1 MSKTIQLKIVT
12 PTETVFEGDVE
23 NFTVP
28 GAVGTF
34 QVLFNHAPIV
44 AKLAPGMLK
53 FVRTA
58 GGEEHY
64 YVSGGFLELHH
75 NSGTVLADTAEL
87 PSHINI
93 ADLER
98 HIVALRQRY
107 ADHEEG
113 YTTDIYH
120 AELDAASA
128 RLAVAKAG

>member
-1 MSKTIQLKIVT
+1 MEKIIKLKIVT
-12 PTETVFEGDVE
+12 PTQTIFEGDVQ

-34 QVLFNHAPIV
+34 EVLFNHAPIV
-44 AKLAPGMLK
+44 AKLVPGMLK
-53 FVRTA
+53 FLQTS
-58 GGEEHY
+58 GGEAHY
-64 YVSGGFLELHH
+64 YISGGFLELHL

-93 ADLER
+93 PDLER
-98 HIVALRQRY
+98 HIVELRQRY

-120 AELDAASA
+120 AEVDAASA
-128 RLAVAKAG
+128 RLAVAKQG